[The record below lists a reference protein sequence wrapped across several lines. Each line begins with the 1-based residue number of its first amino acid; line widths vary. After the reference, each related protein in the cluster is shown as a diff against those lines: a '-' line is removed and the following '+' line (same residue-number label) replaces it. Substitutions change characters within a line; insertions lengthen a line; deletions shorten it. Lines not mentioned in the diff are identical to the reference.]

1 MKLTYPYR
9 LTAVFLSV
17 LLSLAAYVS
26 KLSDSSPS
34 LQVQAD
40 AVSCR
45 VVKIADGDTFTCLSP
60 QNRQIKVRL
69 HGIDA
74 PEKAQAFG
82 QKAKRHLSDLVY
94 GKTVTLRIAD
104 TDHYGRTVADVFLPK
119 QDIVSGS
126 LHINRQMVKD
136 GYAWAYHQY
145 GGSAYAAA
153 EAAAQSQ
160 RLGLW
165 QEENPVSPAAFRRSG
180 KQSP

>member
-1 MKLTYPYR
+1 MDKSSSLEKIKKC
-9 LTAVFLSV
+9 LALSR
-17 LLSLAAYVS
+17 SANEHE
-26 KLSDSSPS
+26 
-34 LQVQAD
+34 
-40 AVSCR
+40 
-45 VVKIADGDTFTCLSP
+45 IADGDTFTCLSP

-74 PEKAQAFG
+74 LEKAQAFG

-94 GKTVTLRIAD
+94 GKTVTLQIAD
-104 TDHYGRTVADVFLPK
+104 TDQYGRTVADVFLPK

-153 EAAAQSQ
+153 
-160 RLGLW
+160 
-165 QEENPVSPAAFRRSG
+165 FRRSG